1 MYELV
6 LKNFAH
12 ITSMAISHARQYS
25 SISLFSGI
33 GGIDLG
39 LHECGFQPLFC
50 AEIDVNAAST
60 LHNWLS
66 NNKINCETAS
76 DIRQVN
82 PEILI
87 ENLGISPGEL
97 DILAGGPPCQSFSLI
112 GKRHSLV
119 DDRGLLLFEMV
130 RFARVFLP
138 KVILIEQVKGLLSA
152 PCLNKHKG
160 GVLANLIKELEKI
173 GYQVNYKILKA
184 SDYGVPQLRERL
196 FIVAS
201 QYKKFIFPEPTH
213 CSMDKLENTL
223 LTYIYKPYVT
233 VHDAIADLPEPVKKS
248 ELEIVPNHTDIT
260 PQRDRVRIHG
270 VPEGECLARQLNL
283 PSEQRQRLD
292 PRKDTTK
299 FRRLSWRQPS
309 LTLRGG
315 EVFYHPS
322 EDRYLTPR
330 ECMRLHGFPD
340 EHILIGPIRGRSG
353 SVKTLDQ
360 HRLVANSVPPI
371 LSRILGKCI
380 VEQFLADKSITFDFY
395 LNQSLFDVGCL
406 LHHI

>member
-1 MYELV
+1 M
-6 LKNFAH
+6 
-12 ITSMAISHARQYS
+12 TISRAFKYS

-39 LHECGFQPLFC
+39 LHQCGFQPLFC
-50 AEIDVNAAST
+50 AEIDINASTT

-66 NNKINCETAS
+66 SHNIDCETAS
-76 DIRQVN
+76 DIRKVE

-87 ENLGISPGEL
+87 KNLGISPGEL

-112 GKRHSLV
+112 GKRNSLV
-119 DDRGLLLFEMV
+119 DERGLLLFEMV

-160 GVLANLIKELEKI
+160 GVLFNLIQELQKI

-201 QYKKFIFPEPTH
+201 QEKFIFPEPTH
-213 CSMDKLENTL
+213 CPIDKLENTL
-223 LTYIYKPYVT
+223 FNYIYKPYVT
-233 VHDAIADLPEPVKKS
+233 VYDAIADLPAPVKKG
-248 ELEIVPNHTDIT
+248 ELETVPNHIDIT
-260 PQRDRVRIHG
+260 PQRDKVRIHG
-270 VPEGECLARQLNL
+270 VPEGQCLARQLNL

-292 PRKDTTK
+292 PLKDTTK

-353 SVKTLDQ
+353 NVKNLDQ

-371 LSRILGKCI
+371 LSRVLGKSI
-380 VEQFLADKSITFDFY
+380 IEQFLAGKSVNRKYQKAFA
-395 LNQSLFDVGCL
+395 S
-406 LHHI
+406 

>member
-1 MYELV
+1 MTV
-6 LKNFAH
+6 L
-12 ITSMAISHARQYS
+12 HARQYS
-25 SISLFSGI
+25 SLSLFSGI

-60 LHNWLS
+60 LHNWLLS
-66 NNKINCETAS
+66 KKIDCKIAS
-76 DIRQVN
+76 DIRKID

-87 ENLGISPGEL
+87 KNLNISSGEL
-97 DILAGGPPCQSFSLI
+97 DLLAGGPPCQSFSLI
-112 GKRHSLV
+112 GKRHSLI

-152 PCLNKHKG
+152 PCLNKQKG
-160 GVLANLIKELEKI
+160 GVLANLIQQLEKI

-184 SDYGVPQLRERL
+184 SDYGVAQLRERL

-201 QYKKFIFPEPTH
+201 HKKFIFPEPTH
-213 CSMDKLENTL
+213 CPIDKLKNTSFK
-223 LTYIYKPYVT
+223 YIYKPYIT
-233 VHDAIADLPEPVKKS
+233 VYDAIADLPVPVKKG
-248 ELEIVPNHTDIT
+248 ELETIPNHIDIT
-260 PQRDRVRIHG
+260 PQRDKVRIHG
-270 VPEGECLARQLNL
+270 VPEGECLAKQLHL
-283 PSEQRQRLD
+283 PSEQRQKLN
-292 PRKDTTK
+292 PLKDTTK

-353 SVKTLDQ
+353 SVKNLDQ
-360 HRLVANSVPPI
+360 HRMVANSVPPI

-380 VEQFLADKSITFDFY
+380 VEQFLADKSI
-395 LNQSLFDVGCL
+395 LNQKAFVSV
-406 LHHI
+406 

>member
-1 MYELV
+1 M
-6 LKNFAH
+6 
-12 ITSMAISHARQYS
+12 TTSHARQYS
-25 SISLFSGI
+25 SVSLFSGI

-50 AEIDVNAAST
+50 AEIDINAAST
-60 LHNWLS
+60 LQNWLS
-66 NNKINCETAS
+66 SKKIDCETAY
-76 DIRQVN
+76 DIRKVD

-87 ENLGISPGEL
+87 KNLNLYPREL

-112 GKRHSLV
+112 GKRQSLV

-152 PCLNKHKG
+152 PCLDNQKG
-160 GVLANLIKELEKI
+160 GVLFNLVTELKKI
-173 GYQVNYKILKA
+173 GYQVNYKIIKA

-201 QYKKFIFPEPTH
+201 HKKFIFPEPTH
-213 CSMDKLENTL
+213 CSIDKLEKTL
-223 LTYIYKPYVT
+223 SSYIHKPYVT
-233 VHDAIADLPEPVKKS
+233 VHDAIADLPEPVKKGQ
-248 ELEIVPNHTDIT
+248 LEAVPNHIDIT

-283 PSEQRQRLD
+283 PSEQRQKLN
-292 PRKDTTK
+292 PLKDTTK

-330 ECMRLHGFPD
+330 ECMRLHSFPD

-353 SVKTLDQ
+353 SVKNLDQ
-360 HRLVANSVPPI
+360 HRMVANSVPPI

-380 VEQFLADKSITFDFY
+380 VEQFLAGNINTKHQKAFVSI
-395 LNQSLFDVGCL
+395 
-406 LHHI
+406 